1 MAVRVSTSPTEIYDM
16 RTPSLSSLGM
26 TNGVMVGF
34 DIFQY
39 SLLGIVDFL
48 ELKWNENQLRE
59 CAQLAY
65 DEYYWFNLAEVK
77 QFCLLVKTG
86 TYESH
91 KNISP
96 ALLLGFMEDYASRMR
111 YERAEYY
118 NKPVKSNRHVPNP
131 DLLPELDRQLRENKI
146 AYKQG
151 KKNHEAYLNDYNRL
165 FAEYQANTP
174 VSDEQFA
181 GLIAKFTERA
191 AQTEEQAEHRLESE
205 RLQRI
210 KSVDARKQEY
220 LNSMSPEQKAEYLR
234 ITKEH
239 QERAE
244 KITQI
249 ENS

>member
-1 MAVRVSTSPTEIYDM
+1 M

-26 TNGVMVGF
+26 VNGAMVGIR
-34 DIFQY
+34 IFQY
-39 SLLGIVDFL
+39 ALLGIVEFL

-96 ALLLGFMEDYASRMR
+96 ALLLGFMEDYASKMR

-118 NKPVKSNRHVPNP
+118 NKPIKSNRHIPNP
-131 DLLPELDRQLRENKI
+131 DLLPELDRQLRANKI
-146 AYKQG
+146 AYKEGRKSQ
-151 KKNHEAYLNDYNRL
+151 ESYQNDYNRL

-174 VSDEQFA
+174 VSDEQFTE
-181 GLIAKFTERA
+181 LIAKFTERA
-191 AQTEEQAEHRLESE
+191 SQTDEQAAQRLEAE
-205 RLQRI
+205 RLQRM
-210 KSVDARKQEY
+210 KSIDARKQEY
-220 LNSMSPEQKAEYLR
+220 LDAMLPEQRAEYLR
-234 ITKEH
+234 ITKDAK
-239 QERAE
+239 ERAE
-244 KITQI
+244 KLNQI
-249 ENS
+249 ENI